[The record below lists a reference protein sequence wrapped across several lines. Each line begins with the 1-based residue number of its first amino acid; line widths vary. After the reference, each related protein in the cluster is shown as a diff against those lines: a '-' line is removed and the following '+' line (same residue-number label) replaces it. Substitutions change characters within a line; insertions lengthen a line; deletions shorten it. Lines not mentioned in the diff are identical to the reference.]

1 MLLRFIGAN
10 TVRADKKI
18 RKKHFFHL
26 FGFAFF
32 KKHSILGNM
41 FLTSLSSRGLGHR
54 VFIPATRVRIPMGM
68 PFFSSSGFALN
79 NSFSPRAH
87 FRMEELFITL
97 AGDDVTKV
105 VCGGKEVRQLQLI
118 ISGGMVKLAA
128 KSPGLYQMR
137 HYQFRT
143 HESLQRVEELICK
156 IGKSFRAAPHAG
168 T

>member
-1 MLLRFIGAN
+1 
-10 TVRADKKI
+10 
-18 RKKHFFHL
+18 
-26 FGFAFF
+26 
-32 KKHSILGNM
+32 
-41 FLTSLSSRGLGHR
+41 
-54 VFIPATRVRIPMGM
+54 
-68 PFFSSSGFALN
+68 
-79 NSFSPRAH
+79 
-87 FRMEELFITL
+87 MEELFITL